1 MLRHTPIT
9 TGAPN
14 QTADAPAHPIVR
26 QDRQLFLGD
35 DDDAQERLLALKEE
49 VDMKLAAYG
58 PDGPTKP
65 KHALEDAD
73 YDNTYDY
80 FHNNQGPSLIIDY
93 HDYNYDY
100 N

>member
-73 YDNTYDY
+73 Y
-80 FHNNQGPSLIIDY
+80 
-93 HDYNYDY
+93 
-100 N
+100 